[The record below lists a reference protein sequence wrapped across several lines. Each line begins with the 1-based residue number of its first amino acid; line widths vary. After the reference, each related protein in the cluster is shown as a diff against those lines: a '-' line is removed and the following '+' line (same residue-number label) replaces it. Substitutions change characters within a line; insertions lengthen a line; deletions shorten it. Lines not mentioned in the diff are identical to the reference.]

1 MEYLI
6 ILALIVINGL
16 FSMSEA
22 AVVSSRKSKLDA
34 DSKKGNKTS
43 KRILEVAENPDNFLQ
58 PLIFA

>member
-43 KRILEVAENPDNFLQ
+43 KRILE
-58 PLIFA
+58 